1 MVSDH
6 TAPYHHGDLRQ
17 ALLSAARDA
26 LERNGPASLSLRD
39 LARQLGVSHNAPY
52 RHFADRDALLDAL
65 SAEGFARLAEALQQA
80 RGATAAERVAA
91 MGQTYVAFA
100 DAHPGLFA
108 LMFQPVDATARPETQ
123 PVAARTLEFL
133 RAGIREV
140 TGDEDPVD
148 VATLWALVHGLS
160 ALRANAHQLFMEPA
174 MIRAVT
180 ARAAEALVQ
189 RSRAT
194 R

>member
-1 MVSDH
+1 MSDH

-65 SAEGFARLAEALQQA
+65 SAEGFARLAESLQHV
-80 RGATAAERVAA
+80 RGDTATERIAA

-108 LMFQPVDATARPETQ
+108 LMFQPVDATARPETV
-123 PVAARTLEFL
+123 PIATRTLDLL
-133 RAGIREV
+133 RAGIREA
-140 TGDEDPVD
+140 TGAEDSVD

-174 MIRAVT
+174 MIREVT

-189 RSRAT
+189 RARVT

>member
-1 MVSDH
+1 MSDH
-6 TAPYHHGDLRQ
+6 AAPYHHGDLRQ
-17 ALLSAARDA
+17 ALLSAAREV

-65 SAEGFARLAEALQQA
+65 SAEGFARLAEALQHV
-80 RGATAAERVAA
+80 RGDTATERIAA

-108 LMFQPVDATARPETQ
+108 LMFQPVDATARPETV
-123 PVAARTLEFL
+123 PIATRTLDLL
-133 RAGIREV
+133 RAGIREA
-140 TGDEDPVD
+140 TGAEDSVD

-174 MIRAVT
+174 MIREVT

-189 RSRAT
+189 RARVT

>member
-1 MVSDH
+1 MSDQA
-6 TAPYHHGDLRQ
+6 APYHHGDLRQ
-17 ALLSAARDA
+17 ALLSAAREV
-26 LERNGPASLSLRD
+26 LERKGPSSLSLRD

-65 SAEGFARLAEALQQA
+65 SAEGFARLAEALQQVQ
-80 RGATAAERVAA
+80 GATAAERIAA

-108 LMFQPVDATARPETQ
+108 LMFQPVDATARPETL
-123 PVAARTLEFL
+123 PIAARTLDLL
-133 RAGIREV
+133 RAGIREA
-140 TGDEDPVD
+140 TGAEDPVD

-160 ALRANAHQLFMEPA
+160 ALRANAHQQFMEPA
-174 MIRAVT
+174 MIREVT

-189 RSRAT
+189 RARVM

>member
-1 MVSDH
+1 MSDH
-6 TAPYHHGDLRQ
+6 AAPYHHGDLRQ
-17 ALLSAARDA
+17 ALLSAAREV

-65 SAEGFARLAEALQQA
+65 SAEGFARLAESLQRV
-80 RGATAAERVAA
+80 RGDTATERIAA

-108 LMFQPVDATARPETQ
+108 LMFQPVDAAARPETV
-123 PVAARTLEFL
+123 PIATRTLDLL
-133 RAGIREV
+133 RAGIREA
-140 TGDEDPVD
+140 TGAEDSVD

-174 MIRAVT
+174 MIREVT

-189 RSRAT
+189 RARVT